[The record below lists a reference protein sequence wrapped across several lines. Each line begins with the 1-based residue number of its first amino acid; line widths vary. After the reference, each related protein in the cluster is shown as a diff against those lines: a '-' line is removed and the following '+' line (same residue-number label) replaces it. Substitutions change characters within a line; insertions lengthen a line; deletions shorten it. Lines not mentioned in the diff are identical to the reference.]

1 MKDNTVQTCYE
12 KLDENH
18 FTIIENIF
26 ENLKDYWYFFY
37 TLYGFE
43 LEICKKWK
51 GVYIDLGYI
60 DLTKRVPEID
70 KFLNDSHF
78 TKLEIAWIA
87 LGYKEGMF
95 PIENEK
101 SNNIRNLHD
110 ALSRCGVVQ
119 C

>member
-1 MKDNTVQTCYE
+1 M
-12 KLDENH
+12 
-18 FTIIENIF
+18 
-26 ENLKDYWYFFY
+26 
-37 TLYGFE
+37 
-43 LEICKKWK
+43 
-51 GVYIDLGYI
+51 YIDLGYI

-78 TKLEIAWIA
+78 TKLEITWVA

-95 PIENEK
+95 PVENRK

-110 ALSRCGVVQ
+110 ALSRCGAILMEKLQEQVAFVFSGKLNILKQ